1 MIMNVLSASK
11 DALEVILASQSR
23 DSLPH
28 SAGWYKLY
36 KADRRLV
43 RIFSIFE
50 ASNFE
55 VYLGSD

>member
-1 MIMNVLSASK
+1 MIMK
-11 DALEVILASQSR
+11 DALEVILVSQSR

-43 RIFSIFE
+43 RVFSIFE